1 MATVDII
8 VAAYLVGTIVVLGI
22 LSTIAYNKQVERGEI
37 VEDEEEIRA

>member
-1 MATVDII
+1 MALVDII
-8 VAAYLVGTIVVLGI
+8 VAAYLVGAIVVLGI